1 MIARLLQSLAGI
13 RDEERKTA
21 LLSFAFFFFVLAGYY
36 ILRPLREDMGVAG
49 GVRNL
54 PWLYLANLLTMLALA
69 PVFGAVATRFPRRS
83 FIPAVYRFV
92 MLTLVVFYVTIRFAP
107 DAWDTALG
115 RLFYVWISVLNM
127 WIVSLFWAVMADVW
141 GLEGGKRLF
150 GFIAMGGTVGAI
162 VGSAITTGLVDH
174 IGRMNLLLVSVA
186 FFESAA
192 RCVSALAHRLS
203 GDPLSARPKR
213 EGGFLS
219 GITTTLRSPYL
230 LGIAVF
236 LALYSLSSTFL
247 YFAKA
252 NIVADASSDR
262 ITRTIL
268 FANID
273 LVTNIATL
281 LLQLLV
287 AGRLMPRI
295 GVGRTL
301 LILPVIT
308 AVGFAA
314 LGLYP
319 LFPVLV
325 TFEALRRALN
335 YAIARPARETLFT
348 VVSLDEK
355 YKAKSFIDTFV
366 YRGGD
371 MLGASAFGALT
382 GAGVGLAGV
391 AFTAVPIAA
400 LWGGIG
406 LALGVAQR
414 RRADTPN
421 DTPRE
426 AS

>member
-1 MIARLLQSLAGI
+1 MIARILQSLTGI
-13 RDEERKTA
+13 RDEERRTA

-69 PVFGAVATRFPRRS
+69 PIFGAVATRFPRRV
-83 FIPAVYRFV
+83 FIASVYRFV
-92 MLTLVVFYVTIRFAP
+92 MATLIAFYAVVHFAP
-107 DAWDTALG
+107 ESWDVSLG
-115 RLFYVWISVLNM
+115 RFFYVWISVLNM

-141 GLEGGKRLF
+141 GLDGGKRLF

-162 VGSAITTGLVDH
+162 VGSSLTTTLVDV
-174 IGRMNLLLVSVA
+174 IGRMNLVLVSVV
-186 FFESAA
+186 FFEFAV
-192 RCVSALAHRLS
+192 RCVSTLAHRL
-203 GDPLSARPKR
+203 DLAPLSGRAEKR
-213 EGGFLS
+213 GGLMS
-219 GITTTLRSPYL
+219 GITATVRSPYL

-252 NIVADASSDR
+252 NIVADESSNR

-301 LILPVIT
+301 LILPVVT
-308 AVGFAA
+308 ALGFTA

-325 TFEALRRALN
+325 VFEALRRALN

-348 VVSLDEK
+348 VVTRDEK

-371 MLGASAFGALT
+371 MLGATGFGALT

-406 LALGVAQR
+406 LALGAALR
-414 RRADTPN
+414 RRATVPTD
-421 DTPRE
+421 
-426 AS
+426 

>member
-1 MIARLLQSLAGI
+1 MIARTIQSLTGI
-13 RDEERKTA
+13 RDEERRPA

-54 PWLYLANLLTMLALA
+54 PWLYLTNLLTMLALA
-69 PVFGAVATRFPRRS
+69 PVFGAVATRFSRRM

-92 MLTLVVFYVTIRFAP
+92 IASLAGFYLTVRFAP
-107 DAWDTALG
+107 DAWDIVLG
-115 RLFYVWISVLNM
+115 RIFYVWVSVLNM

-141 GLEGGKRLF
+141 GLERSKRLF
-150 GFIAMGGTVGAI
+150 GFIAMGGSLGAI
-162 VGSAITTGLVDH
+162 VGSALTTSLVAA
-174 IGRMNLLLVSVA
+174 IGRMNLVLASMV
-186 FFESAA
+186 FFEAA
-192 RCVSALAHRLS
+192 VRCVSSLAHRLDD
-203 GDPLSARPKR
+203 DPLSRRSEPS
-213 EGGFLS
+213 GGFLS
-219 GITTTLRSPYL
+219 GITATIRSPYL

-252 NIVADASSDR
+252 NIVADESSSR
-262 ITRTIL
+262 ITRTVL
-268 FANID
+268 FADID
-273 LVTNIATL
+273 LMTNIATL

-301 LILPVIT
+301 LILPVVT
-308 AVGFAA
+308 ALGFTA

-319 LFPVLV
+319 VFPVLV
-325 TFEALRRALN
+325 GFEALRRALN

-348 VVSLDEK
+348 VVSRDEK

-371 MLGASAFGALT
+371 MLGASGFGALT

-400 LWGGIG
+400 LWGALG
-406 LALGVAQR
+406 LALGAALR
-414 RRADTPN
+414 RRA
-421 DTPRE
+421 
-426 AS
+426 S

>member
-1 MIARLLQSLAGI
+1 M
-13 RDEERKTA
+13 
-21 LLSFAFFFFVLAGYY
+21 
-36 ILRPLREDMGVAG
+36 
-49 GVRNL
+49 
-54 PWLYLANLLTMLALA
+54 
-69 PVFGAVATRFPRRS
+69 
-83 FIPAVYRFV
+83 
-92 MLTLVVFYVTIRFAP
+92 
-107 DAWDTALG
+107 
-115 RLFYVWISVLNM
+115 
-127 WIVSLFWAVMADVW
+127 
-141 GLEGGKRLF
+141 
-150 GFIAMGGTVGAI
+150 
-162 VGSAITTGLVDH
+162 
-174 IGRMNLLLVSVA
+174 
-186 FFESAA
+186 
-192 RCVSALAHRLS
+192 
-203 GDPLSARPKR
+203 
-213 EGGFLS
+213 
-219 GITTTLRSPYL
+219 
-230 LGIAVF
+230 
-236 LALYSLSSTFL
+236 
-247 YFAKA
+247 
-252 NIVADASSDR
+252 ADASSDR